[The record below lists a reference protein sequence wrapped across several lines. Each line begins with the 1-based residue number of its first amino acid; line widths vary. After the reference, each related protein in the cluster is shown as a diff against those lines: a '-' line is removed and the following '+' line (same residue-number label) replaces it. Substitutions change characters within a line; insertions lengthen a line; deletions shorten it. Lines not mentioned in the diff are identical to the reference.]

1 MSKQKRGFTLVELL
15 VVIAIIGI
23 LSSIV
28 LANLNGSRQAARDV
42 KRISDV
48 KQLQLALELYFDANS
63 GKYPGQLSD
72 LLGTYIGS
80 IPTPPGGVSG
90 AAANY
95 VYVPL
100 KVGNGVGTCN
110 GYHLGAA
117 LEQSTN
123 SVLTNDADENGGTVG
138 SSCSGSA
145 VTASSDFN
153 GAGALCDTNGGG
165 DSCYDVTP

>member
-72 LLGTYIGS
+72 LLGR
-80 IPTPPGGVSG
+80 
-90 AAANY
+90 NN
-95 VYVPL
+95 
-100 KVGNGVGTCN
+100 VGDRRG
-110 GYHLGAA
+110 
-117 LEQSTN
+117 
-123 SVLTNDADENGGTVG
+123 
-138 SSCSGSA
+138 
-145 VTASSDFN
+145 
-153 GAGALCDTNGGG
+153 
-165 DSCYDVTP
+165 